1 MSPTQDPTF
10 AQLAAL
16 AGVRPSGLSRRGFL
30 RGVGASGAVVA
41 GAGALAGCATPAQT
55 PGGGTSASDDTVDQ
69 SDTDKLL
76 NFSNWQLYIDVDDD
90 DPNLRPTL
98 AAFTTK
104 TGVKVNYTED
114 INDNS
119 SFYAKIAPQ
128 LEAGQDSGRDLFAV
142 TDWMAARMIR
152 EGLVQT
158 MDQSAMTNY
167 PKNLSPALLAP
178 SWDPKR
184 EYSAPWQSG
193 LTGIAYNAKVT
204 GPVNSMS
211 ELLSRADLKGKVTC
225 LTEMRDTVG
234 LILLDQGKDPANF
247 TPEDFDAALAALQA
261 AVDSGHIRQFTG
273 NDYTDGLAK
282 GDIAACTAWSGD
294 VIQLQLE
301 SDDIK
306 FVAPEAGLML
316 WSDNMQI
323 PIKAKHKK
331 NAQLLI
337 DYYYDPT
344 VAAELAAWVNYICPV
359 VGAKEEM
366 QKIDP
371 DLANNQLIFP
381 DEATLAKTSV
391 FMGLDEAQ
399 EATYQEQ
406 FDVVT
411 GA

>member
-41 GAGALAGCATPAQT
+41 GAGVLAGCATPAQT

-76 NFSNWQLYIDVDDD
+76 NFSNWQLYIDVDEKDE
-90 DPNLRPTL
+90 NKRPTL
-98 AAFTTK
+98 DAFTAK

-114 INDNS
+114 INDNA

-142 TDWMAARMIR
+142 TDWMASRMIR

-167 PKNLSPALLAP
+167 PKNLSPALQAP

-193 LTGIAYNAKVT
+193 LTGIAYNAKIT

-211 ELLSRADLKGKVTC
+211 ELLTRADLKGKVTC
-225 LTEMRDTVG
+225 LTEMRDTMG

-247 TPEDFDAALAALQA
+247 TAEDYDAALAMLQA
-261 AVDSGHIRQFTG
+261 SVDSNHIRQFTG
-273 NDYTDGLAK
+273 NEYA
-282 GDIAACTAWSGD
+282 
-294 VIQLQLE
+294 
-301 SDDIK
+301 
-306 FVAPEAGLML
+306 AGLTAGRHRCVRCL
-316 WSDNMQI
+316 
-323 PIKAKHKK
+323 
-331 NAQLLI
+331 
-337 DYYYDPT
+337 
-344 VAAELAAWVNYICPV
+344 
-359 VGAKEEM
+359 VGGRHPAPARERRH
-366 QKIDP
+366 QVRGTRGWLDALVGQHADP
-371 DLANNQLIFP
+371 DQ
-381 DEATLAKTSV
+381 
-391 FMGLDEAQ
+391 GQAQ
-399 EATYQEQ
+399 EERAAPHRLLLRPGRRRRSWPPGST
-406 FDVVT
+406 T
-411 GA
+411 SARSSGRRRRWRRSIPTWRTTS